1 MITFTSYI
9 EFFRNLTEKHV
20 DMVPTGTHKTFFRT
34 NLDEIIGAMR
44 SSIDADKYVM
54 VLESYEH
61 TSKDL
66 HSDNH
71 LREYT
76 GAFMIIRRVAQLD
89 DFDTQDT
96 VLNKCEEIAIE
107 ISKRVYADSLDYD
120 NRTFTN
126 IELNDFTFQKVG
138 PLYNNWF
145 GFRCQ
150 FNFSDT
156 YDVEVDNSKW
166 SDLP

>member
-1 MITFTSYI
+1 MIDFTTYVK
-9 EFFRNLTEKHV
+9 FFKNLSEQHV
-20 DMVPTGTHKTFFRT
+20 DVAPTGTKKTFFRL
-34 NLDEIIGAMR
+34 NLEEITGSMR
-44 SSIDADKYVM
+44 TSIDADKYVM

-76 GAFMIIRRVAQLD
+76 GAFMIIKRAAIDGYDAQD
-89 DFDTQDT
+89 IAI
-96 VLNKCEEIAIE
+96 NKCEEIAIE
-107 ISKRVYADSLDYD
+107 ISKRIYANSIDYT
-120 NRTFTN
+120 NRIFTN

-156 YDVEVDNSKW
+156 YAIEVDNSKW